1 MSHRTS
7 FLALASNSSLFLIQ
21 LVHVSV
27 YNYEATSILTASTEW
42 NNSAELNKLNK
53 KVMDVLSLFF

>member
-7 FLALASNSSLFLIQ
+7 FLALASNPSLYPSQ
-21 LVHVSV
+21 SVHVSV
-27 YNYEATSILTASTEW
+27 YNYKATSILTASTEW

-53 KVMDVLSLFF
+53 KGMEGTLSF